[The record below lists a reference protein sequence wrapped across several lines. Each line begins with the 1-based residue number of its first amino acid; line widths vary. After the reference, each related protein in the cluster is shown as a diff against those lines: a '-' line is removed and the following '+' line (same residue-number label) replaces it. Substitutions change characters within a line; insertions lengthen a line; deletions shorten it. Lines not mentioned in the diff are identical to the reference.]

1 MTTQPVYVFTLKVI
15 HHDFIRGKI
24 TTDLGAY
31 PTRTLAEVARD
42 YFREHLD
49 PWTKPQITFD
59 IEEIRA
65 GDWLN
70 LNNMV

>member
-1 MTTQPVYVFTLKVI
+1 MQDPIFVFQLLAVE
-15 HHDFIRGKI
+15 HEYIRGKI

-31 PTRTLAEVARD
+31 PSQILAEVARD
-42 YFREHLD
+42 YFKINQN
-49 PWTKPQITFD
+49 PFVAPQIAFE
-59 IEEIRA
+59 INKIRA